1 MTYGAL
7 RVKFGLIEE
16 IPAQGSLP
24 EWRRGEDKGAVALRI
39 TERGLA
45 AIGAGQ
51 GAEAGAVEARPRA
64 KGQSSPAPRLATAP
78 RKRAGE
84 APRRAAQAGRAE
96 ARQAA
101 RTALRR

>member
-51 GAEAGAVEARPRA
+51 GAEADAVEARQRA
-64 KGQSSPAPRLATAP
+64 KGPSSPAPRLATAP
-78 RKRAGE
+78 RQRTGE
-84 APRRAAQAGRAE
+84 APRRPPQAGPAPSQ
-96 ARQAA
+96 QAA
-101 RTALRR
+101 V